1 VAGSGGVVVAAN
13 CGVVVV
19 VVASSGGGRRG
30 VEHVFF
36 LFFQKCLPSEVERL
50 TARKINLGF

>member
-1 VAGSGGVVVAAN
+1 VVVAAN

-19 VVASSGGGRRG
+19 VVASGGGGRRG

-36 LFFQKCLPSEVERL
+36 IFSEMFGVRG
-50 TARKINLGF
+50 RKTHGKEINLI

>member
-1 VAGSGGVVVAAN
+1 VVVAAN